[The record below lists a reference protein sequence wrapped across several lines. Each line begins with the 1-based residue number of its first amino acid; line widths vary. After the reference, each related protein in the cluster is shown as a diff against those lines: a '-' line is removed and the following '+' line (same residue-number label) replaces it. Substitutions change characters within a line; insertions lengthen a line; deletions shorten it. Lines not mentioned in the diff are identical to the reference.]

1 MTERKRQGGWERR
14 DGEAGVR
21 GISNGAGRERA
32 GDNARNKE
40 GNGGMRDSRGRDDEG
55 VEEKVMGVRG
65 KMG

>member
-1 MTERKRQGGWERR
+1 M
-14 DGEAGVR
+14 GVR

-32 GDNARNKE
+32 GDNAGNEE
-40 GNGGMRDSRGRDDEG
+40 GNGGMRDNRGRDDGG